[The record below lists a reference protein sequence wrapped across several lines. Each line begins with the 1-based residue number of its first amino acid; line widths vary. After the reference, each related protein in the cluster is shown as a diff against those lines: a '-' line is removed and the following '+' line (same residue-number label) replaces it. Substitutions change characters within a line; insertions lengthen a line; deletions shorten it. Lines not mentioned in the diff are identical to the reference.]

1 MTSFK
6 CNNSFTY
13 ALRVIIWDVTD
24 RRGESV
30 RESERRYQRPLADI
44 ISKEQLEEEEEEIK
58 TGISGRGSFVVAY
71 FQPTTSHRPV
81 CILLGDS

>member
-44 ISKEQLEEEEEEIK
+44 ISKEQLEEEEEIK

-71 FQPTTSHRPV
+71 FQPTTSIDRLHSV
-81 CILLGDS
+81 GS

>member
-30 RESERRYQRPLADI
+30 RESERRYQRPLADT
-44 ISKEQLEEEEEEIK
+44 ISKEQLEEEEIK

-71 FQPTTSHRPV
+71 FQPTTSIDRLHSVGR
-81 CILLGDS
+81 